1 LYTNHK
7 SLKPLEENGM
17 LEKKLAFSR
26 SVIETVRRV
35 CKTVFN
41 LQSDAD
47 VVRMFGINE
56 VQMENVINNIVDSL
70 PDAIFEEMS
79 LQLLEE
85 IKYITAR
92 EYIFFQV
99 QEKWDDPQYKEDL
112 ERFTHVFSRDIQ
124 RRIQSHQ
131 KFQVTTKEEK

>member
-1 LYTNHK
+1 
-7 SLKPLEENGM
+7 M
-17 LEKKLAFSR
+17 LEKKLAFSKG
-26 SVIETVRRV
+26 VIDAVKRV

-41 LQSDAD
+41 LHTDDD

-56 VQMENVINNIVDSL
+56 MQMEEVINKVVDSL
-70 PDAIFEEMS
+70 PDTVFEQ
-79 LQLLEE
+79 LNPQLLDE

-112 ERFTHVFSRDIQ
+112 ERFIHVFSRDIQ
-124 RRIQSHQ
+124 RRISSNQ
-131 KFQVTTKEEK
+131 KFQMTMKEEK

>member
-1 LYTNHK
+1 
-7 SLKPLEENGM
+7 M